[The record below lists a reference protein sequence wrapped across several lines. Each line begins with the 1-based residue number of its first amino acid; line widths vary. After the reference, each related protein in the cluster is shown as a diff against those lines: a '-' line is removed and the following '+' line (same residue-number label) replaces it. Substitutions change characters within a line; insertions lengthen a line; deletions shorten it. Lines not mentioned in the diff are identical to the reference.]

1 MPGDGRPH
9 LGEVFRKLD
18 LVHGIISVFEI
29 HNLLYCF
36 IGCTMGTL
44 VGVLPGL
51 GPGATLSMLLP
62 VTLYLN
68 PTGSIIMLA
77 GILYGAAYGG
87 STTSILVNIPGEV
100 GSVVTTFDGFPMT
113 KQGRAGEALWIS
125 AVGSFIAGT
134 LGAMALSFTGPIVAI
149 YALKFGPP
157 EYAGLLLF
165 SLTAIVSL
173 SGASITKG
181 IGAGLAGMVLSSV
194 GVDPVTGVTRF
205 AYGMIGA
212 MRGIDL
218 VPMAIG
224 LFGISEIL
232 LSAEAGLVKIY
243 EGKLGKMMPR
253 GKELR
258 KGLLASLRGTALGIP
273 LGVLPGMIPGVVAY
287 LAYDLEKKISK
298 YPEKFGTG
306 VIEGVAS
313 VEANNNAVTQGNFI
327 PLMCLGIPTGT
338 SLAIILAALMM
349 YGLKPGPLLFVEN
362 KEFVWT
368 VIGSM
373 YIGNVMLLVLNLPLV
388 GVWAKISTLP
398 YKYLG
403 PIILGICVAGA
414 YAPRNTLFDVWVAFG
429 AGVLGYLMKKN
440 EWPQAAL
447 MLGFILG
454 PMLELSFRQSL
465 SMGGPTVFFAR
476 PIAVAFLV
484 LAIVVLVISIK
495 FLKRIPQVIREGSD

>member
-1 MPGDGRPH
+1 M
-9 LGEVFRKLD
+9 D
-18 LVHGIISVFEI
+18 LIHGIISVFEI
-29 HNLLYCF
+29 RNLIYCF
-36 IGCTMGTL
+36 IGCALGTL

-62 VTLYLN
+62 ITMYLN

-77 GILYGAAYGG
+77 GILYGSAYGG

-100 GSVVTTFDGFPMT
+100 GAVPTCFDGFPMT
-113 KQGRAGEALWIS
+113 KKGRAGEALWIS

-134 LGAMALSFTGPIVAI
+134 LGVMVLSFTGPFLAKHAI
-149 YALKFGPP
+149 KFGPP
-157 EYAGLLLF
+157 EYAGLLFF

-173 SGASITKG
+173 SGASITRG
-181 IGAGLAGMVLSSV
+181 IGAGLLGMILSSV
-194 GVDPVTGVTRF
+194 GVDPVTGTTRF
-205 AYGMIGA
+205 SYGMIGA

-232 LSAEAGLVKIY
+232 ASTGAGLVKIY

-253 GKELR
+253 GEELK
-258 KGLLASLRGTALGIP
+258 KGLLASLRGTILGIP
-273 LGVLPGMIPGVVAY
+273 LGVLPGMIPGVVSF

-306 VIEGVAS
+306 VIEGVAV
-313 VEANNNAVTQGNFI
+313 VEANNNAVTQANFI

-349 YGLKPGPLLFVEN
+349 YGLKPGPLLFLES
-362 KEFVWT
+362 KDFAWT

-388 GVWAKISTLP
+388 GLWAKISTLP

-414 YAPRNTLFDVWVAFG
+414 YSPRNTIFDVWVALG
-429 AGVLGYLMKKN
+429 AGILGFLMKKHD
-440 EWPQAAL
+440 WPQAPL
-447 MLGFILG
+447 ILGFILG
-454 PMLELSFRQSL
+454 PMLELSIRQSL
-465 SMGGPTVFFAR
+465 SMGGLMVFFNR
-476 PIAVAFLV
+476 PIVLAFLV
-484 LAIVVLVISIK
+484 LAVIVLIVSVK
-495 FLKRIPQVIREGSD
+495 FLKNIQKELRKESN

>member
-1 MPGDGRPH
+1 
-9 LGEVFRKLD
+9 LD
-18 LVHGIISVFEI
+18 LIHGIVNVFEI
-29 HNLLYCF
+29 HNLIYCF
-36 IGCTMGTL
+36 IGCALGTL

-62 VTLYLN
+62 ITLYLN
-68 PTGSIIMLA
+68 PTGSIIMMA
-77 GILYGAAYGG
+77 GILYGSAYGG

-134 LGAMALSFTGPIVAI
+134 LGVMVLSYTGPVLARH
-149 YALKFGPP
+149 ALKFGPP
-157 EYAGLLLF
+157 EYAGLLFF

-173 SGASITKG
+173 SGTSMVKG
-181 IGAGLAGMVLSSV
+181 IGAGLAGMILSSV

-205 AYGMIGA
+205 AYGMVGA

-232 LSAEAGLVKIY
+232 VSAEAGLAKIY

-253 GKELR
+253 GKELK
-258 KGLLASLRGTALGIP
+258 KGLLASLRGTILGIP

-327 PLMCLGIPTGT
+327 PLMCLGIPTAT
-338 SLAIILAALMM
+338 PLAIILAALMM
-349 YGLKPGPLLFVEN
+349 YGLKPGPLLFIES

-373 YIGNVMLLVLNLPLV
+373 YIGNVMLLILNLPLIRL
-388 GVWAKISTLP
+388 WAKISTLP

-414 YAPRNTLFDVWVAFG
+414 YSPRNTLFDVWVAFG
-429 AGVLGYLMKKN
+429 AGVLGYVMKKN
-440 EWPQAAL
+440 DWPVAPL

-454 PMLELSFRQSL
+454 PILELSFRQSL
-465 SMGGPTVFFAR
+465 SMGGPTIFFTR

-484 LAIVVLVISIK
+484 LAVIVLVFSVK
-495 FLKRIPQVIREGSD
+495 FLKRIPKEVREESDQ

>member
-1 MPGDGRPH
+1 MVD
-9 LGEVFRKLD
+9 LQGEVSREVD
-18 LVHGIISVFEI
+18 LINGIVSVIQI
-29 HNLLYCF
+29 HYLFYCF
-36 IGCTMGTL
+36 IGCVLGTL

-51 GPGATLSMLLP
+51 GPGATLSILLP
-62 VTLYLN
+62 ITMYLN

-77 GILYGAAYGG
+77 GIVYGASYGG
-87 STTSILVNIPGEV
+87 STTSILVNVPGEV
-100 GSVVTTFDGFPMT
+100 GSVPTTFDGFPMT

-134 LGAMALSFTGPIVAI
+134 LGVVVLSYTGPLLAKH
-149 YALKFGPP
+149 ALKFGPP
-157 EYAGLLLF
+157 EYAGLLFF

-173 SGASITKG
+173 SGASIAKG
-181 IGAGLAGMVLSSV
+181 IGAGLAGMVFSTV

-205 AYGMIGA
+205 GYGMIGA

-218 VPMAIG
+218 VPLAIG

-232 LSAEAGLVKIY
+232 VSAEAGLVKIY

-253 GKELR
+253 GKELK
-258 KGLLASLRGTALGIP
+258 KGLLASLRGTVIGIP
-273 LGVLPGMIPGVVAY
+273 LGVLPGMIPGVVTY

-306 VIEGVAS
+306 VIEGVAT

-373 YIGNVMLLVLNLPLV
+373 YIGNVMLLILNLPLV
-388 GVWAKISTLP
+388 GLWAKISTLP

-414 YAPRNTLFDVWVAFG
+414 YSPRNTIFDVWVAFG
-429 AGVLGYLMKKN
+429 AGILGYVMKKN
-440 EWPQAAL
+440 AWPLAPL

-454 PMLELSFRQSL
+454 PMLEVSIRQSL
-465 SMGGPTVFFAR
+465 SMGGPMIFFTR
-476 PIAVAFLV
+476 TIAVVFLL
-484 LAIVVLVISIK
+484 LAVIVLVFSMK
-495 FLKRIPQVIREGSD
+495 FLKRVPKEIRKESD

>member
-1 MPGDGRPH
+1 
-9 LGEVFRKLD
+9 VFREVD
-18 LVHGIISVFEI
+18 LINGIISVFQI
-29 HNLLYCF
+29 HNLVYCF
-36 IGCTMGTL
+36 IGCVLGTL

-51 GPGATLSMLLP
+51 GPGATLSILLP
-62 VTLYLN
+62 ITMYLN

-77 GILYGAAYGG
+77 GIVYGSQYGG

-100 GSVVTTFDGFPMT
+100 SSVATCLDGFPMT
-113 KQGRAGEALWIS
+113 KQGRAGEALWIA

-134 LGAMALSFTGPIVAI
+134 LGIMVLCFTGPVVAKH
-149 YALKFGPP
+149 ALKFGPP
-157 EYAGLLLF
+157 EYAGLIVF

-181 IGAGLAGMVLSSV
+181 IMAGLAGMILSSV
-194 GVDPVTGVTRF
+194 GVDPVTGLTRF

-212 MRGIDL
+212 MRGLDL

-232 LSAEAGLVKIY
+232 VSAEAGLVKIY

-253 GKELR
+253 GEELK
-258 KGLLASLRGTALGIP
+258 KGLLASLRGTILGMPLGI
-273 LGVLPGMIPGVVAY
+273 LPGMAPGVTTWVV
-287 LAYDLEKKISK
+287 YDMEKRISK

-313 VEANNNAVTQGNFI
+313 VEAANNATTQGNFI

-373 YIGNVMLLVLNLPLV
+373 YIGNVMLLILNLPLV
-388 GVWAKISTLP
+388 GLWAKISMLP

-403 PIILGICVAGA
+403 PVILGICVAGA
-414 YAPRNTLFDVWVAFG
+414 YSPRNTIFDVWVAFG
-429 AGVLGYLMKKN
+429 AGVLGYVMKKN
-440 EWPQAAL
+440 DWPLAPL

-465 SMGGPTVFFAR
+465 SMGGPMIFFTR
-476 PIAVAFLV
+476 TIAVAFLV
-484 LAIVVLVISIK
+484 LAVIVLVISIK
-495 FLKRIPQVIREGSD
+495 FLKRIPKELREESD

>member
-1 MPGDGRPH
+1 
-9 LGEVFRKLD
+9 VD
-18 LVHGIISVFEI
+18 LLYGIVRVFEI

-36 IGCTMGTL
+36 LGCVLGTL

-62 VTLYLN
+62 ITLYLD

-125 AVGSFIAGT
+125 AVGSFMAGT
-134 LGAMALSFTGPIVAI
+134 LGAIALSFTGPILARH
-149 YALKFGPP
+149 ALKFGPP
-157 EYAGLLLF
+157 EYTGLLFF

-173 SGASITKG
+173 SGGSISKG
-181 IGAGLAGMVLSSV
+181 IGVGLAGMILSCV

-205 AYGMIGA
+205 AYGTIGA
-212 MRGIDL
+212 MRGLAL

-224 LFGISEIL
+224 LFGISEML
-232 LSAEAGLVKIY
+232 ASAEAGIAKIY
-243 EGKLGKMMPR
+243 EGKLGRMMPR

-258 KGLLASLRGTALGIP
+258 KGLMASLRGTILGIP
-273 LGVLPGMIPGVVAY
+273 MGVLPGMIPGVVAY

-313 VEANNNAVTQGNFI
+313 VEANNNAVTQGSFM

-338 SLAIILAALMM
+338 PLAIILAALMM
-349 YGLKPGPLLFVEN
+349 YGLKPGPLLFIES
-362 KEFVWT
+362 KDFVWT

-373 YIGNVMLLVLNLPLV
+373 YIGNVMLLILNLPLIRI
-388 GVWAKISTLP
+388 WAKISTLP

-414 YAPRNTLFDVWVAFG
+414 YSSRNTLFDVWVAFG
-429 AGVLGYLMKKN
+429 AGILGYVMKKN
-440 EWPQAAL
+440 EWPLAPL

-454 PMLELSFRQSL
+454 PILELSFRQSL
-465 SMGGPTVFFAR
+465 SMGGATIFFTR
-476 PIAVAFLV
+476 PIAVAFLG
-484 LAIVVLVISIK
+484 LAVIVLVFSIK
-495 FLKRIPQVIREGSD
+495 FLKRVPKEVREESDG

>member
-1 MPGDGRPH
+1 
-9 LGEVFRKLD
+9 LD
-18 LVHGIISVFEI
+18 LIHGIVNVFEI
-29 HNLLYCF
+29 HNLIYCF
-36 IGCTMGTL
+36 IGCVLGTL

-62 VTLYLN
+62 ITLYLN
-68 PTGSIIMLA
+68 PTGSIIMMA

-134 LGAMALSFTGPIVAI
+134 LGVMVLSYTGPILARH
-149 YALKFGPP
+149 ALKFGPP
-157 EYAGLLLF
+157 EYTGLLFF

-173 SGASITKG
+173 SGTSMVKG
-181 IGAGLAGMVLSSV
+181 IGAGLAGMILSSV

-232 LSAEAGLVKIY
+232 VSAEAGLAKIY

-253 GKELR
+253 GKELK
-258 KGLLASLRGTALGIP
+258 KGLLASLRGTILGIP

-349 YGLKPGPLLFVEN
+349 YGLKPGPLLFVES

-373 YIGNVMLLVLNLPLV
+373 YIGNVMLLILNLPLV
-388 GVWAKISTLP
+388 GLWAKISTLP

-403 PIILGICVAGA
+403 PVILGICVAGA
-414 YAPRNTLFDVWVAFG
+414 YSPRNTLFDVWVAFG
-429 AGVLGYLMKKN
+429 AGILGYVMKKN
-440 EWPQAAL
+440 DWPQAPL

-465 SMGGPTVFFAR
+465 SMGGPTIFFSR

-484 LAIVVLVISIK
+484 LAVIVLVFSVK
-495 FLKRIPQVIREGSD
+495 FLKRIPKEVREESDQ

>member
-1 MPGDGRPH
+1 M
-9 LGEVFRKLD
+9 D
-18 LVHGIISVFEI
+18 LINGIVNVFEI

-36 IGCTMGTL
+36 IGCALGTL

-51 GPGATLSMLLP
+51 GPGATLSILLP
-62 VTLYLN
+62 MTLYLN

-77 GILYGAAYGG
+77 GIVYGSQYGG

-100 GSVVTTFDGFPMT
+100 GSVATCFEGFPMT
-113 KQGRAGEALWIS
+113 RQGRAGEALWIS

-134 LGAMALSFTGPIVAI
+134 LGIVVLCFTGPVVAKH
-149 YALKFGPP
+149 ALKFGPP
-157 EYAGLLLF
+157 EYAGLIFF

-173 SGASITKG
+173 SGGSITKG
-181 IGAGLAGMVLSSV
+181 IGAGVAGMILTTV
-194 GVDPVTGVTRF
+194 GIDPVTGVTRF

-212 MRGIDL
+212 MRGLDL
-218 VPMAIG
+218 VPVAIG

-232 LSAEAGLVKIY
+232 MSAEAGLVKIY
-243 EGKLGKMMPR
+243 DGKLGKMMPR
-253 GKELR
+253 GKELK
-258 KGLLASLRGTALGIP
+258 KGLWASLRGTLLGIP
-273 LGVLPGMIPGVVAY
+273 LGILPGITPGVVTF
-287 LAYDLEKKISK
+287 LVYDVEKKISK

-313 VEANNNAVTQGNFI
+313 VEAANNATTQGNFI

-349 YGLKPGPLLFVEN
+349 YGLKPGPMLFVEN

-373 YIGNVMLLVLNLPLV
+373 YIGNVMLLILNLPLV
-388 GVWAKISTLP
+388 GLWAKISTLP

-403 PIILGICVAGA
+403 PIILAICVVGA
-414 YAPRNTLFDVWVAFG
+414 YSPRNTLFDVWVAFG

-440 EWPQAAL
+440 DWPQAPL

-454 PMLELSFRQSL
+454 PMLELSVRQSL
-465 SMGGPTVFFAR
+465 SMGGPTIFFTR
-476 PIAVAFLV
+476 SVAVAFIALAVIV
-484 LAIVVLVISIK
+484 LAISMK
-495 FLKRIPQVIREGSD
+495 FVRRIPKELMEESD

>member
-1 MPGDGRPH
+1 M
-9 LGEVFRKLD
+9 D
-18 LVHGIISVFEI
+18 LIHGIVSVFEI

-36 IGCTMGTL
+36 LGCAMGTL

-51 GPGATLSMLLP
+51 GPGATCSMLLP
-62 VTLYLN
+62 ITMYLN

-77 GILYGAAYGG
+77 GIVYGSQYGG

-100 GSVVTTFDGFPMT
+100 SSVATCFDGFPMT

-134 LGAMALSFTGPIVAI
+134 LGVVVLCFMGPVVAKH
-149 YALKFGPP
+149 ALKFGPP
-157 EYAGLLLF
+157 EYAGLIFF

-173 SGASITKG
+173 AGASITKG
-181 IGAGLAGMVLSSV
+181 IAAGAVGMILTTV
-194 GVDPVTGVTRF
+194 GVDPVTGLARF
-205 AYGMIGA
+205 HYGMTGVL
-212 MRGIDL
+212 RGFDL
-218 VPMAIG
+218 VPVAIG
-224 LFGISEIL
+224 LLGISEIL
-232 LSAEAGLVKIY
+232 ISAEAGLLKIY

-253 GKELR
+253 GEELK
-258 KGLLASLRGTALGIP
+258 KGLWASLRGTILGIP
-273 LGVLPGMIPGVVAY
+273 LGLLPGMAPGVTTFLV
-287 LAYDLEKKISK
+287 YDIEKKISK

-313 VEANNNAVTQGNFI
+313 VEAANNATTQGNFI
-327 PLMCLGIPTGT
+327 PLLCLGIPTGT

-373 YIGNVMLLVLNLPLV
+373 YIGNVMLLILNLPLV
-388 GVWAKISTLP
+388 GLWAKISTLP

-403 PIILGICVAGA
+403 PIILAVCIVGA
-414 YAPRNTLFDVWVAFG
+414 YSPRNTLFDVWVALG
-429 AGVLGYLMKKN
+429 AGVMGYIMKKRD
-440 EWPQAAL
+440 WPPAPL

-454 PMLELSFRQSL
+454 PMMEVSFRQSL
-465 SMGGPTVFFAR
+465 SMGGPMIFFTR
-476 PIAVAFLV
+476 YITVAFLL
-484 LAIVVLVISIK
+484 LAVAVLVISVK
-495 FLKRIPQVIREGSD
+495 FFKRIPKELREESD

>member
-1 MPGDGRPH
+1 
-9 LGEVFRKLD
+9 VD
-18 LVHGIISVFEI
+18 LINGIVSVFQI
-29 HNLLYCF
+29 HYLIYCF
-36 IGCTMGTL
+36 IGCVLGTL

-51 GPGATLSMLLP
+51 GPGATLSILLP
-62 VTLYLN
+62 ITMYLN

-77 GILYGAAYGG
+77 GIVYGASYGG
-87 STTSILVNIPGEV
+87 STTSILVNVPGEV
-100 GSVVTTFDGFPMT
+100 GSVPTTFDGFPMT

-134 LGAMALSFTGPIVAI
+134 LGVVVLSYTGPLLAKH
-149 YALKFGPP
+149 ALKFGPP
-157 EYAGLLLF
+157 EYAGLLFF

-173 SGASITKG
+173 SGASIAKG
-181 IGAGLAGMVLSSV
+181 IGAGLAGMILSTV

-218 VPMAIG
+218 VPLAIG

-232 LSAEAGLVKIY
+232 VSAEAGLVKIY

-253 GKELR
+253 GKELK
-258 KGLLASLRGTALGIP
+258 KGLLASLRGTVIGIP
-273 LGVLPGMIPGVVAY
+273 LGVLPGMIPGVVTY

-306 VIEGVAS
+306 VIEGVAT

-373 YIGNVMLLVLNLPLV
+373 YIGNVMLLILNLPLV
-388 GVWAKISTLP
+388 GLWAKISTLP

-403 PIILGICVAGA
+403 PIILGICIAGA
-414 YAPRNTLFDVWVAFG
+414 YSPRNTIFDVWVAFG
-429 AGVLGYLMKKN
+429 AGILGYVMKKN
-440 EWPQAAL
+440 DWPLAPL

-454 PMLELSFRQSL
+454 PMLELSIRQSL
-465 SMGGPTVFFAR
+465 SMGGPMIFFTR
-476 PIAVAFLV
+476 IIAVVFLL
-484 LAIVVLVISIK
+484 LAVIVLVFSMKFIK
-495 FLKRIPQVIREGSD
+495 RVPKEFTEESN

>member
-1 MPGDGRPH
+1 
-9 LGEVFRKLD
+9 VFRGLD
-18 LVHGIISVFEI
+18 LIHGIINVLEI
-29 HNLLYCF
+29 HNLIYCF
-36 IGCTMGTL
+36 IGCVLGTL

-62 VTLYLN
+62 ITLYLN

-77 GILYGAAYGG
+77 GILYGSAYGG

-100 GSVVTTFDGFPMT
+100 GSVVTCFDGFPMT

-134 LGAMALSFTGPIVAI
+134 LGVMVLSYTGPLLAR

-157 EYAGLLLF
+157 EYAGLLFF

-173 SGASITKG
+173 SGVSIAKG
-181 IGAGLAGMVLSSV
+181 IGAGLGGMILSSV

-232 LSAEAGLVKIY
+232 VSAEAGIAKIY
-243 EGKLGKMMPR
+243 EGKLGRMMPR
-253 GKELR
+253 GKELK
-258 KGLLASLRGTALGIP
+258 KGLLASLRGTILGIP
-273 LGVLPGMIPGVVAY
+273 LGILPGMIPGVVAY

-373 YIGNVMLLVLNLPLV
+373 YIGNVMLLILNLPLV
-388 GVWAKISTLP
+388 GLWAKISTLP

-414 YAPRNTLFDVWVAFG
+414 YSPRNTLFDVWIAFG
-429 AGVLGYLMKKN
+429 AGVLGYVMKKN
-440 EWPQAAL
+440 DWPQAPL

-465 SMGGPTVFFAR
+465 SMGGPTIFFTR

-484 LAIVVLVISIK
+484 LAVIVLVFSVK
-495 FLKRIPQVIREGSD
+495 FLKRIPKEVREESDQ